1 MILKVMRTL
10 VFHDFN
16 ITKAIINAGYLR
28 FIEQIL
34 IQERRTLL

>member
-16 ITKAIINAGYLR
+16 IINAAYLR